1 MEWITH
7 SHFKC
12 KKIYYCALGLPKCIF
27 PWETQGRSRIHG
39 KEIREFCD
47 QRIRKCWTYPVQ
59 TVLLNK
65 KKHQNENF
73 HWHHSFSLKYSIINT
88 DILFSLLCVLNGIRQ
103 AGFSHLLPLY
113 HFKQL
118 TWWQKELFAYCLQ
131 VSWYSVSKFP
141 STLSVN
147 IECIKHTINRR
158 DYFVLLL

>member
-1 MEWITH
+1 MLDISSSNSTFE
-7 SHFKC
+7 
-12 KKIYYCALGLPKCIF
+12 L
-27 PWETQGRSRIHG
+27 
-39 KEIREFCD
+39 
-47 QRIRKCWTYPVQ
+47 
-59 TVLLNK
+59 

-88 DILFSLLCVLNGIRQ
+88 DILFSMLCVLNGIHQ
-103 AGFSHLLPLY
+103 AGVFSPTHLLPLY

-158 DYFVLLL
+158 DYFVLVDGTIIFTITSAVAGIPEWLLVGRMHYVLSKYSNSLLWISKQMQLK